1 MSATYREHIT
11 CDGPGCTNGSP
22 SKRCARCKLFF
33 YCSVECQK
41 AHWKAG
47 HKKTCKDT
55 NEIRAEMASII
66 IGNDTALCDSSG
78 VSAAEGQEC
87 SICLSEPSVDP
98 YVLPSCSH
106 TFCFSCLSQW
116 QGHMNN
122 GFLAHGDVRDNS
134 GSKLSCPACRVSL
147 SNVEGTTYD
156 MPLLYAKRAN
166 KAGLTKTEIND
177 FRNKALM
184 ELEKLQNTKHA
195 NTEAVA
201 LFTRAEILLELER
214 PAEAEQDF
222 AKLLQIHRDGIETRD
237 AVNRMLA
244 KGREALTGGREDEAK
259 EIAQKCKEFRNEN
272 KSRAFHPNQVF
283 DIYLGLAKSFE
294 KREQWDA
301 AMDIYDSIAKITK
314 RTDNDSAR
322 HIIQMLIGTSRCA
335 YHVGNYESSTKAG
348 KVAIEVDR
356 SWPGVHKYV
365 ALSQE
370 AMGDIEASR
379 VTIGR
384 AVNYEAPWDEKHKK
398 DVLAMHE
405 EMMASS

>member
-1 MSATYREHIT
+1 
-11 CDGPGCTNGSP
+11 
-22 SKRCARCKLFF
+22 
-33 YCSVECQK
+33 
-41 AHWKAG
+41 
-47 HKKTCKDT
+47 
-55 NEIRAEMASII
+55 MASII
-66 IGNDTALCDSSG
+66 SGNDTALCDSSG
-78 VSAAEGQEC
+78 GSAAEGQEC
-87 SICLSEPSVDP
+87 YICLSEPIVDP
-98 YVLPSCSH
+98 YVLPSCGH
-106 TFCFSCLSQW
+106 TFCFDCLSQW

-122 GFLAHGDVRDNS
+122 VFLAHGDVRDNS
-134 GSKLSCPACRVSL
+134 SSKLSCPACRVS
-147 SNVEGTTYD
+147 SPNVEGTTTYD

-166 KAGLTKTEIND
+166 KVGLTKTEIND

-222 AKLLQIHRDGIETRD
+222 VKLLQIHRHGIETRD
-237 AVNRMLA
+237 TVNRMLA
-244 KGREALTGGREDEAK
+244 KGREVLTQGRDDEAK
-259 EIAQKCKEFRNEN
+259 EIAQKCEEFRNEN

-283 DIYLGLAKSFE
+283 DIYLGLAISFE

-301 AMDIYDSIAKITK
+301 AMDIYDIIAKIMK
-314 RTDNDSAR
+314 RTDNDAAR

-335 YHVGNYESSTKAG
+335 YHVGNYESSIKAG
-348 KVAIEVDR
+348 NAAIEVDR

-379 VTIGR
+379 VTISR

-398 DVLAMHE
+398 DVLAMLE